1 MFTPWTSINGSF
13 KDCAKA
19 PSKFLV
25 HYFQIPPTPYFCKRR
40 GNTNYAEAFFI
51 PRIFLESASRL
62 STASSEILCS
72 VCKKIVWIVLL
83 CKQYATSPIS
93 IRALGHLSSNGWS
106 VQWLVPTSASGS
118 VWFRHGNWNSS
129 SMLKLELV
137 NKAVKENL
145 SLVLVFVLV

>member
-1 MFTPWTSINGSF
+1 MGILKIERKLQANFCSIIF
-13 KDCAKA
+13 R
-19 PSKFLV
+19 F
-25 HYFQIPPTPYFCKRR
+25 PPPHIFVSE
-40 GNTNYAEAFFI
+40 GENTNYAEAFFI

-62 STASSEILCS
+62 STASSETLCS